1 MAEKDIAEKNLESYN
16 DVFADIVNVLIFGG
30 KRVVKE
36 KDLTDAKPVS
46 EYNNEAG
53 KKHYQERDVVK
64 YWNNG
69 EIRLSMLG
77 IENQTKKDKFMPLR
91 VMSYDAAAY
100 RSQLLEKG
108 IKQCYP
114 IITLVLYFDTSRKWE
129 ENTSLK
135 EVLSIPHGME
145 DFVNDYKIHVIN
157 LAWLETETVV
167 KFKTGFREVIEYL
180 QASRKGEPFNGSRR
194 KVDHIIEIFN
204 LLRVLSGSDRYVL
217 SEEQIDELTDAKG
230 GRKMYVD
237 LVMKKRFL
245 DAQCRGFAKGRMEGR
260 REGMKEGREEGRVKG
275 REEGREEGRVEGRS
289 EGINEGIK
297 SITDLFAKLFSLG
310 RVQDVE
316 KASNDKEY
324 LKKLMEE
331 YQK

>member
-64 YWNNG
+64 LWNNG

-114 IITLVLYFDTSRKWE
+114 IITLVLYFDTSRK
-129 ENTSLK
+129 
-135 EVLSIPHGME
+135 
-145 DFVNDYKIHVIN
+145 
-157 LAWLETETVV
+157 
-167 KFKTGFREVIEYL
+167 
-180 QASRKGEPFNGSRR
+180 GEPFNGSRR

-204 LLRVLSGSDRYVL
+204 LLSVLSGSDKFSL
-217 SEEQIDELTDAKG
+217 SEEKIKEIMNMKG
-230 GRKMYVD
+230 GRKMYMD
-237 LVMKKRFL
+237 LVTKKRFL
-245 DAQCRGFAKGRMEGR
+245 DEHSRGFAKGRMEGR
-260 REGMKEGREEGRVKG
+260 REG
-275 REEGREEGRVEGRS
+275 
-289 EGINEGIK
+289 IK
-297 SITDLFAKLFSLG
+297 SITDLFSKLFSMG
-310 RVQDVE
+310 RAEDVE
-316 KASNDKEY
+316 RASNDKEY